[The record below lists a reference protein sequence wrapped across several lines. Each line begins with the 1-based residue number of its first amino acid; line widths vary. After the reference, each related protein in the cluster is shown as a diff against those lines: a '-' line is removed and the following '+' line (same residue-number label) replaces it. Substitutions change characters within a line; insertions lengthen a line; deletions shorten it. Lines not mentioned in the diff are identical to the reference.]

1 MIMAAAPA
9 WQPQVQLRW
18 GQRRRAKR
26 VRGSS
31 SGVLHEFGRESQL
44 CSLPASSL
52 LSKATRRCHGQQ
64 QDRPQQAGQ
73 GAQEHRQD
81 SDSRKTQRSAEDTQD
96 RQAPPRPQTH
106 EAVHGQTRKP
116 TTYGWFNLHQQ
127 VNAHQLQLSCARA
140 QHAYR
145 DSSPLLPWV

>member
-1 MIMAAAPA
+1 M
-9 WQPQVQLRW
+9 V
-18 GQRRRAKR
+18 
-26 VRGSS
+26 SS
-31 SGVLHEFGRESQL
+31 RIGLNREGKGHKNTGRT
-44 CSLPASSL
+44 P
-52 LSKATRRCHGQQ
+52 THG
-64 QDRPQQAGQ
+64 R
-73 GAQEHRQD
+73 H
-81 SDSRKTQRSAEDTQD
+81 SAEDTQD